1 VLLLILK
8 TKECKN
14 LMRMRTPVHT
24 QVFYLKGFCQ
34 ICLLKPPLLFSG
46 HTWVSWTVS
55 WCSCDAGQQT
65 TELKPGKERSL
76 EEKKKKKKAKE
87 EKRGE

>member
-1 VLLLILK
+1 L
-8 TKECKN
+8 
-14 LMRMRTPVHT
+14 
-24 QVFYLKGFCQ
+24 
-34 ICLLKPPLLFSG
+34 
-46 HTWVSWTVS
+46 
-55 WCSCDAGQQT
+55 CDAGQQT